1 MNVVLERG
9 ISDLATVFAATYR
22 GGDHILEFVDS
33 LSDSPGINEKWV
45 IVVSSQ
51 FGCPVRCLMC
61 DTAGYYL
68 GDPTAEELISQ
79 VDHIIRRRF
88 PDGVVPTRKF
98 KVQFARMGEPALN
111 IEVIRA
117 IEMMIENY
125 DAPGLMPCI
134 STVAPRG
141 TDRFFDE
148 IARLN
153 RDHFRGNF
161 QLQFSLHSTD
171 ERQRDRIMPIQRWSL
186 GEIADYGKRF
196 YVGGRKVSLNF
207 ALAEENSFDPSVL
220 IELFDPDVFMVK
232 VTPVNPTDHA
242 RRNDMVRENL
252 SEEEIPAISILR
264 ENGFDVVVSI
274 GDLRENEIG
283 SNCGQLAALW
293 KKGNME

>member
-1 MNVVLERG
+1 MKIVLERG
-9 ISDLATVFAATYR
+9 TTDLATLFAATYR

-33 LSDSPGINEKWV
+33 LSGSPGIDDKWV

-51 FGCPVRCLMC
+51 FGCPVKCLMC
-61 DTAGYYL
+61 DTAGHYL
-68 GDPTAEELISQ
+68 GDPTAKELISQ

-111 IEVIRA
+111 IEVIKA
-117 IEMMIENY
+117 IEMMIEDY

-171 ERQRDRIMPIQRWSL
+171 EGQRNTIIPIEKWSL
-186 GEIADYGKRF
+186 EEIAEYGKRF
-196 YVGGRKVSLNF
+196 FVGGRKISLNF
-207 ALAEENSFDPSVL
+207 ALAEGNTFDPSVL
-220 IELFDPDVFMVK
+220 IEKFDPDVFMVK

-242 RRNDMVRENL
+242 KRNDMVRENL
-252 SEEEIPAISILR
+252 SEEDIPAISILR
-264 ENGFDVVVSI
+264 ENGFEVVVSI

-293 KKGNME
+293 NKGKME

>member
-1 MNVVLERG
+1 
-9 ISDLATVFAATYR
+9 
-22 GGDHILEFVDS
+22 
-33 LSDSPGINEKWV
+33 
-45 IVVSSQ
+45 
-51 FGCPVRCLMC
+51 
-61 DTAGYYL
+61 
-68 GDPTAEELISQ
+68 
-79 VDHIIRRRF
+79 
-88 PDGVVPTRKF
+88 
-98 KVQFARMGEPALN
+98 
-111 IEVIRA
+111 
-117 IEMMIENY
+117 
-125 DAPGLMPCI
+125 
-134 STVAPRG
+134 
-141 TDRFFDE
+141 
-148 IARLN
+148 
-153 RDHFRGNF
+153 
-161 QLQFSLHSTD
+161 
-171 ERQRDRIMPIQRWSL
+171 
-186 GEIADYGKRF
+186 DYGKRF